1 VKNIKE
7 TVQNL
12 ATQVLD
18 EVISHR
24 RHFHQNPE
32 LSFEEFETSKYIQN
46 WLTENGISFKS
57 GFVKTGIVA
66 EIKGNLPSDK
76 VLALRTDMDALP
88 IHETNDFDFKSK
100 NDGVMHA
107 CGHDVHSAS
116 IMGTILILNQ
126 LKDHFGGTIKFI
138 FQPGEEKL
146 PGGAK
151 LMIEEG
157 ALDNPTPNG
166 ILGQHV
172 YPDLPA
178 GKVGFRS
185 GMYMASAD
193 EIYITVTGKGGHAA
207 LPERLVDPILISSH
221 LVVALQQIVSR
232 RNNPKTPS
240 VVSIGHIE
248 GIGATNVIPNQ
259 VHLKG
264 TFRTFDEDWRFEAH
278 KLMKNLAKG
287 LVEGMGGEVDF
298 DIHVGYPSVYNNP
311 ELSDRN
317 QQHAIDFLGKDN
329 VVDLDL
335 RMTAEDF
342 SWYSQKFPGC
352 FYRLGTAPQS
362 GEYFGLHT
370 PNFNVDEAALETG
383 IGLMSYLAIQELN
396 NEL

>member
-1 VKNIKE
+1 MKNIKE

-166 ILGQHV
+166 I
-172 YPDLPA
+172 Y
-178 GKVGFRS
+178 
-185 GMYMASAD
+185 
-193 EIYITVTGKGGHAA
+193 
-207 LPERLVDPILISSH
+207 
-221 LVVALQQIVSR
+221 QI
-232 RNNPKTPS
+232 
-240 VVSIGHIE
+240 
-248 GIGATNVIPNQ
+248 
-259 VHLKG
+259 
-264 TFRTFDEDWRFEAH
+264 
-278 KLMKNLAKG
+278 
-287 LVEGMGGEVDF
+287 
-298 DIHVGYPSVYNNP
+298 
-311 ELSDRN
+311 
-317 QQHAIDFLGKDN
+317 
-329 VVDLDL
+329 
-335 RMTAEDF
+335 
-342 SWYSQKFPGC
+342 QK
-352 FYRLGTAPQS
+352 
-362 GEYFGLHT
+362 
-370 PNFNVDEAALETG
+370 
-383 IGLMSYLAIQELN
+383 M
-396 NEL
+396 